1 MYGTIRIKL
10 NLEDAIKA
18 HLTYL
23 CEHSNNLINSTLYL
37 IRQRHFESCL
47 IRTYF
52 DKDGF
57 YRTSRQDRLVKVS
70 YPELCKLMK
79 EDSNY
84 KVLGGQ
90 CAQQTLKSVGESLKS
105 YNGLLKGFWKGEVEK
120 PKLPN
125 YRKKGGLSAITYPS
139 QAVSFDLETGDCI
152 LPISRE
158 LHKDVK
164 SDLHLREIRIKGC
177 ANIKISQIAEIR
189 IVPQNQQFYAE
200 YVYQTNPVQLIN
212 TSTPLGVDPEQ
223 SRRVNL
229 DYSLAL
235 GIDHGVTNWL
245 TCLSNQGQSFIVDGR
260 KIKSINQG
268 YNRRVAK
275 LKRGKPAKYW
285 DEKLSKI
292 TDKRNNQIR
301 DAINKAARLVINYCL
316 NHRIGHIVF
325 GWNTGNKDGIDMGK
339 KNNQNFVQIPT
350 ARLKKRI
357 EELCSYYGIVFT
369 ETEESYTSRSSFLDN
384 DLLPK
389 FGERP
394 ASVKFSG
401 KRIKRGLYQ
410 IKNGQTVNADT
421 HGSANILKKV
431 KTQLNLDLTK
441 VCRGALTLPKRY
453 DLYKNLNKLYRKRC
467 EGVFLTTFT
476 TSA

>member
-10 NLEDAIKA
+10 PLDDAIKA

-23 CEHSNNLINSTLYL
+23 CEHSNNLSNSTLYL
-37 IRQRHFESCL
+37 IRQRHFESCP

-70 YPELCKLMK
+70 YSELCKLMK
-79 EDSNY
+79 EDYFY

-90 CAQQTLKSVGESLKS
+90 CAQQTLKSVVESLKS
-105 YNGLLKGFWKGEVEK
+105 YNGLLKGFWKGEVDR
-120 PKLPN
+120 PRLPN

-139 QAVSFDLETGDCI
+139 QAVSFDLETGECI

-158 LHKDVK
+158 LNQDLK
-164 SDLHLREIRIKGC
+164 SDLRLTEVRIKGC

-212 TSTPLGVDPEQ
+212 
-223 SRRVNL
+223 L

-245 TCLSNQGQSFIVDGR
+245 TCLSNQGQSFMVDGR

-268 YNRRVAK
+268 YNRQVAK
-275 LKRGKPAKYW
+275 LKKGKPAKYW
-285 DEKLSKI
+285 DERLSNI
-292 TDKRNNQIR
+292 TDQRNNQIR

-316 NHRIGHIVF
+316 SHRIGNIVF
-325 GWNTGNKDGIDMGK
+325 GWNTGQKDGIDIGK

-389 FGERP
+389 FGEKP

-421 HGSANILKKV
+421 HGAANILKKV